1 MQAPIAKIALGHAG
15 CKAFGM
21 RNVQVFTSCALSAAL
36 GFFAGRFTPSAVPS
50 NSPRS
55 SASPVR
61 DPSPPETPPNL
72 APSAEAV
79 ARALSRPPVVVE
91 STAAAA
97 TVSPPLS
104 SPNPRVPIQR
114 GSLLSAFRFA
124 GIGPHGG
131 MKLGRVARGS
141 LPELLGL
148 RTGDEIVKVNGFR
161 VADPQQALQAY
172 ARLAYVDDWVVSL
185 RRGGAETEVRYALR

>member
-1 MQAPIAKIALGHAG
+1 
-15 CKAFGM
+15 M
-21 RNVQVFTSCALSAAL
+21 RNVQVFASCVLSAAL
-36 GFFAGRFTPSAVPS
+36 GFFVGRVTPSAVPS
-50 NSPRS
+50 NAPRS
-55 SASPVR
+55 TMVPVR
-61 DPSPPETPPNL
+61 DAIPAREISPRL

-79 ARALSRPPVVVE
+79 VRPLYHSPVAVE

-97 TVSPPLS
+97 TISPPPPLPS
-104 SPNPRVPIQR
+104 ANPRTPIHR

-124 GIGPHGG
+124 GVGPHGG

-148 RTGDEIVKVNGFR
+148 RTGDEIVKLNGFR

-172 ARLAYVDDWVVSL
+172 ARLPYVDDWIVTL
-185 RRGGAETEVRYALR
+185 RRGGAETEMRYALR